1 MPLLCRDTFVNFLF
15 LHVVLLEDSQIKGLK
30 MFKVKASILSITVCS
45 VLISGCNSTPKNN
58 ASEMGMKIPSWV
70 LNPTTESGLIASSC
84 VVASNSFAMD
94 KTEATTQARAELA
107 NQLDTRIASLQEQYS
122 EKITNPDETVSKS
135 KFLSTTTQF
144 TEQALR
150 TSKVIKVDY
159 AQMADQKNLCALVT
173 VTEEGAQ
180 SLFKQVMK
188 KAPVKL
194 SPENETLL
202 YLNFTKAENAQ

>member
-15 LHVVLLEDSQIKGLK
+15 LHVVLLENSQIKGLK
-30 MFKVKASILSITVCS
+30 MFKVKASILSITVFS
-45 VLISGCNSTPKNN
+45 VLISGCNSAPKNN

-150 TSKVIKVDY
+150 SSKVIKVDY

-202 YLNFTKAENAQ
+202 YLNFTKAENEQ